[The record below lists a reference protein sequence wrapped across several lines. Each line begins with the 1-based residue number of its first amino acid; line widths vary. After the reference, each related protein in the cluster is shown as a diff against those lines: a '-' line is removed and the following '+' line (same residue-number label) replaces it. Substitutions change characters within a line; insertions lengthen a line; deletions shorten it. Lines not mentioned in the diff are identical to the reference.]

1 MRYQI
6 TVQLSSTGGQSVTD
20 NNSYSYYLKIGNT
33 VVVDGGFKIG
43 TIADGGSK
51 TIVSGDTLITHD
63 ADGSYA
69 TKTVTFRGAGYQ
81 GQPASSSA
89 NTITIPLIDRVSV
102 PTLSVSSLVADGT
115 NSVKITTNSASSSLT
130 HTITYAC
137 AGGSGTIGT
146 GIINSKT

>member
-1 MRYQI
+1 MRFQI
-6 TVQLSSTGGQSVTD
+6 AIQLSSTGGQPITD
-20 NNSYSYYLKIGNT
+20 NNAYSYYLKIGDT
-33 VVVDGGFKIG
+33 VVVDRSFVIG

-51 TIVSGDTLITHD
+51 TIVSGDILITHD

-69 TKTVTFRGAGYQ
+69 TKTVTFRGAGYR
-81 GQPASSSA
+81 GQLATSNA